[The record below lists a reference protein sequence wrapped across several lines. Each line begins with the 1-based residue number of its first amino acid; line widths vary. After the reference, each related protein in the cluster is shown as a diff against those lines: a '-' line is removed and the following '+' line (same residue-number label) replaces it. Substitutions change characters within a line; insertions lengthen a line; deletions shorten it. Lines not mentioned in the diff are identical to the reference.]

1 MRTRLHHSDRANV
14 RRAAAPR
21 RWGGAVLLNFVTA
34 LASDAAYAQPGLC
47 ASRAPPANPHRR
59 SACARASGH
68 APIRRRCLVPLRCPD
83 RSASAIFCPHIAVP
97 RTQAAKRATPNPWRL
112 AGSCM
117 ASGRAPAAQNCPR
130 SRTRLMP
137 CFRRLLGAANA
148 ARASEAGGWEQKLGS
163 ARPSRN
169 LRVGTRPG
177 IERRHRVFRSRDAG
191 RRGSVAGVCLGCQ
204 AFEAFLRCG

>member
-1 MRTRLHHSDRANV
+1 MICRLATFHNELGR
-14 RRAAAPR
+14 
-21 RWGGAVLLNFVTA
+21 L
-34 LASDAAYAQPGLC
+34 GLC
-47 ASRAPPANPHRR
+47 ASRCPPAHPRRR

-68 APIRRRCLVPLRCPD
+68 ASIRQRCLVPLRCPD
-83 RSASAIFCPHIAVP
+83 RSPSAIFCPHIAVP

-148 ARASEAGGWEQKLGS
+148 ARASEAGGWEHKLGS

-191 RRGSVAGVCLGCQ
+191 VRFSRGRVFRVSKSCNGFSSCLNLLAFYISNSLIVVAKLS
-204 AFEAFLRCG
+204 F